1 VFDRIRQAAARSHR
15 DPASIR
21 LIAVTKTVPQE
32 RIREAAEVGVREV
45 GENRL
50 QEALSKKPE
59 LHDVA
64 LRWHFIGH
72 LQTNKAKKVVEN
84 FDVVQSVDR
93 IELAEKLDQNA
104 SRPLPILV
112 EVELGNEET
121 KSGIA
126 EADLPRLMDQLKSCS
141 RLDVRGLMAI
151 PPFYDASEDS
161 RPYFVRLRRL
171 AEKFKL
177 PELSMGMSHDFEVA
191 IEEGATMI
199 RVGTAL
205 FGARN

>member
-1 VFDRIRQAAARSHR
+1 MDRIHNSAVRSHR

-21 LIAVTKTVPQE
+21 LIAVTKTVSPE
-32 RIREAAEVGVREV
+32 RIRAAAENGVREI

-50 QEALSKKPE
+50 QEALSKKTGLQDLP
-59 LHDVA
+59 

-72 LQTNKAKKVVEN
+72 LQTNKTRKVVES
-84 FDVVQSVDR
+84 FDFVQSVDR
-93 IELAEKLDQNA
+93 IDVAEKLNFYTKG
-104 SRPLPILV
+104 RLPVLV

-121 KSGIA
+121 KSGVP
-126 EADLPRLMDQLKSCS
+126 ERELPQLVEHLKSCE

-151 PPFYDASEDS
+151 PPFFDDAEAS
-161 RPYFVRLRRL
+161 RPYFAKLRSL
-171 AEKFKL
+171 AERFKL
-177 PELSMGMSHDFEVA
+177 SDLSMGMSHDFEIA
-191 IEEGATMI
+191 IEEGATMV